1 LTRALGIV
9 HDEASAVAADDA
21 FDDLVRRSDL
31 DAATTSALLD
41 RDVRAMDR
49 LVQSLNELR
58 GLA

>member
-1 LTRALGIV
+1 M